1 MIPVYAYLV
10 KSGEWTIETVKNA
23 KKNSPRSI
31 QTANCRILSRSS

>member
-23 KKNSPRSI
+23 KKNSP
-31 QTANCRILSRSS
+31 